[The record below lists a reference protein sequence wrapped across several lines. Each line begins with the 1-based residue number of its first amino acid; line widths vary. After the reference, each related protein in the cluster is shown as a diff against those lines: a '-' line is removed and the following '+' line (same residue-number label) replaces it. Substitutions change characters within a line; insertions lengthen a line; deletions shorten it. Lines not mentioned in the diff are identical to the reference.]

1 MAHKTLLPTEILE
14 QIFEGLSTDD
24 LFTCQAV
31 CHAWH
36 VPAKRDFY
44 KHVEFKTS
52 ISINLFLTCISPKP
66 TTTMSATTVT
76 TIPPPG
82 PFVKRLFFN
91 QPPTTSNMLHFSVG
105 STLSSNHILALAKQC
120 PNVTSVDCTQNLSSV
135 VVSGLLSLDDSVAW
149 RHLLS
154 FPDTRISQE
163 LYRQCSYKFRRSL
176 STLYFDMGVEDLS
189 YLREFP
195 CLNILD
201 LSTAPISCIDELESI
216 LNSCV
221 YLTQLTLNLK
231 RVHPPSKNLLFSSST
246 ATTTTTTAYPSLKL
260 LKLIT
265 EDDDFD
271 HAFLKYMIKKFNRL
285 LSVEICGVDLL
296 DVSLKNKP
304 EYLRITQWI
313 NSMKSSEL
321 VLLGRD
327 YNMVPQVATEYLS
340 GLFETQLS
348 TVRYNTTLNIH
359 NTNHEMTNR
368 NSTTFLVFSSM
379 SVNPMCIQRD
389 IDIQLPEFETSN
401 RLVHSN
407 YINQFASHVNEIF
420 ISYEG
425 TPIYTRG
432 CSYFLDSIIEQCSVL
447 RSISVNYCDLSLS
460 MNVINET
467 ITEFSIS
474 NSQISQDFF
483 QALSYCCPS
492 LKHLTLH
499 RNFHSR
505 GEEHAIFIS
514 MPHSDLEA
522 LSLLGEV
529 SFPWMSAQ
537 GGNNSNIPNWLIK
550 ICTSENNR
558 ERYFK
563 IDTMTSTC
571 TEIFDKEQRRSRVIR
586 RAGSTTHVSIGI
598 NCKSLKKFRM
608 SIAFT
613 EIALD
618 L

>member
-1 MAHKTLLPTEILE
+1 
-14 QIFEGLSTDD
+14 
-24 LFTCQAV
+24 
-31 CHAWH
+31 
-36 VPAKRDFY
+36 
-44 KHVEFKTS
+44 
-52 ISINLFLTCISPKP
+52 
-66 TTTMSATTVT
+66 MS
-76 TIPPPG
+76 
-82 PFVKRLFFN
+82 
-91 QPPTTSNMLHFSVG
+91 
-105 STLSSNHILALAKQC
+105 
-120 PNVTSVDCTQNLSSV
+120 NVTIVDCTQNLSTL
-135 VVSGLLSLDDSVAW
+135 VVSGLLSLDDAITW
-149 RHLLS
+149 KNLLS
-154 FPDTRISQE
+154 FPDSRISQD
-163 LYRQCSYKFRRSL
+163 LYRQCSYKFRQSL
-176 STLYFDMGVEDLS
+176 STLYFDMGVDDLL

-201 LSTAPISCIDELESI
+201 LSTAPISCIDELECI

-231 RVHPPSKNLLFSSST
+231 RSLPNKQPSSSH
-246 ATTTTTTAYPSLKL
+246 AYPSLKL

-265 EDDDFD
+265 EEDDFD
-271 HAFLKYMIKKFNRL
+271 HTFLEFIINKFNRL

-296 DVSLKNKP
+296 DVSLEEKP
-304 EYLRITQWI
+304 EYLRITRWI

-327 YNMVPQVATEYLS
+327 YNMVPQVATEYLA
-340 GLFETQLS
+340 GIFATQLN

-368 NSTTFLVFSSM
+368 NNTTFLVFSSI
-379 SVNPMCIQRD
+379 SINPTCIQRD

-407 YINQFASHVNEIF
+407 YINQFSAHVNEIF

-432 CSYFLDSIIEQCSVL
+432 CSYFLDSIIENCSVL
-447 RSISVNYCDLSLS
+447 RSITVNYCDLSLS
-460 MNVINET
+460 MNVINEA

-483 QALSYCCPS
+483 NALSFCCPN

-505 GEEHAIFIS
+505 SEEHAIFIS
-514 MPHSDLEA
+514 MPHSELDV

-529 SFPWMSAQ
+529 SFPWMAAQ
-537 GGNNSNIPNWLIK
+537 GGNNNNIPNWLIK
-550 ICTSENNR
+550 ICTSGNNR

-563 IDTMTSTC
+563 IDTMSSTC

-586 RAGSTTHVSIGI
+586 RAGSTTNVSIGI
-598 NCKSLKKFRM
+598 HCKSLSKFRM

-613 EIALD
+613 EISLD